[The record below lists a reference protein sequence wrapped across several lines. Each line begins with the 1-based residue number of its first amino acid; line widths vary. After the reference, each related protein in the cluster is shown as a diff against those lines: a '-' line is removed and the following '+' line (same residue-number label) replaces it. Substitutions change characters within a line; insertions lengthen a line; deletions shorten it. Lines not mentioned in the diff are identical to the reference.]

1 MNYSNI
7 ILLYNV
13 LSIVLV
19 IIIFFIVTKR
29 YLRDKEKR
37 IEKFNMNNDSINYD
51 NRLENLRLATQSIQ
65 SHNKKHMIR
74 KFIKPFGFDVEFQLP
89 QYIEYVKEEKI
100 KTTKNGIDAHP
111 E

>member
-29 YLRDKEKR
+29 YLKDKEKR

-51 NRLENLRLATQSIQ
+51 NRFN
-65 SHNKKHMIR
+65 
-74 KFIKPFGFDVEFQLP
+74 V
-89 QYIEYVKEEKI
+89 
-100 KTTKNGIDAHP
+100 
-111 E
+111 